1 MQKIEYKIKKGSKSE
16 TKSVELID
24 LSWGDWCKAQDLRL
38 LMSNPNGAMFTNA
51 AKFVQLYLGKSDEEM
66 ETWRDSMPGN
76 DDFFTEVMLLAK
88 EIGQS
93 VNAKKK

>member
-16 TKSVELID
+16 TKSVELVD
-24 LSWGDWCKAQDLRL
+24 LSWSDWCKVQDLRL

-66 ETWRDSMPGN
+66 ETWRDNISDE
-76 DDFFTEVMLLAK
+76 DDFFTEVIVIAEK
-88 EIGQS
+88 IGQA